1 MVRQQTAGH
10 DGPGRTNARGRARA
24 AAGAVRSFIEERI
37 REGTWPVG
45 YQLPTERELVERF
58 GIARNT
64 IRKTLRA
71 LEEHGT
77 IVRHVGRGTFVAL
90 PRAENDEPDLVR
102 RIDRASPAEIMEA
115 RLLIEPD
122 VIALATARAS
132 ADDLAAMD
140 ECLRC
145 AERAT
150 SVAEFEHWDGQL
162 HQTILGAARNGLI
175 ADIYAA
181 INGVRRQA
189 KWSKL
194 KERTLTPERRALY
207 QEQHRRIVA
216 ALRERD
222 PDEARRTMREHLTAV
237 AANLL
242 G

>member
-1 MVRQQTAGH
+1 MS
-10 DGPGRTNARGRARA
+10 ARGKARA

-37 REGTWPVG
+37 REGMWPAG
-45 YQLPTERELVERF
+45 HQLPTERELVEHF

-64 IRKTLRA
+64 LRKTLRA

-77 IVRHVGRGTFVAL
+77 IERHVGRGTFVA
-90 PRAENDEPDLVR
+90 RSRSRSSTEEPDLVQR
-102 RIDRASPAEIMEA
+102 VHRASPAEIMET

-122 VIALATARAS
+122 VVGLAAARAS
-132 ADDLAAMD
+132 ADDLAAME
-140 ECLRC
+140 ECLRR
-145 AERAT
+145 AESAT

-162 HQTILGAARNGLI
+162 HETILGAARNGLI

-181 INGVRRQA
+181 INSVRRQA
-189 KWSKL
+189 EWRKL

-216 ALRERD
+216 ALRDRD
-222 PDEARRTMREHLTAV
+222 PEAARRTLRDHLTAV

>member
-1 MVRQQTAGH
+1 MSARAA
-10 DGPGRTNARGRARA
+10 PRPTNARGRARA
-24 AAGAVRSFIEERI
+24 AADAVRSFIEERI
-37 REGTWPVG
+37 REGAWPAG
-45 YQLPTERELVERF
+45 HQLPTEREMVEQF

-90 PRAENDEPDLVR
+90 RLPASDELDLVQ
-102 RIDRASPAEIMEA
+102 RIHRASPAEIAET

-122 VIALATARAS
+122 VIGLAAARAT
-132 ADDLAAMD
+132 ADDLAAME
-140 ECLRC
+140 ECLRR
-145 AERAT
+145 AESAT

-162 HQTILGAARNGLI
+162 HQTIIGAARNGLI

-181 INGVRRQA
+181 INSVRRQSE
-189 KWSKL
+189 WSKL
-194 KERTLTPERRALY
+194 KERTVTPERRALY

-216 ALRERD
+216 ALRDRD
-222 PDEARRTMREHLTAV
+222 PEAARRALREHLDTV